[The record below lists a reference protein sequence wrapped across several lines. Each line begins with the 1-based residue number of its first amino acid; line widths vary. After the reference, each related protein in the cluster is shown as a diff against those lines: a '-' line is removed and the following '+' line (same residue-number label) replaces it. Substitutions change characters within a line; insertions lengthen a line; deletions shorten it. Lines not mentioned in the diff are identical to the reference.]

1 MQRLLT
7 ALLVMAAL
15 FAGGCSADGSG
26 SAAPSSATPSAS
38 SAMPSPSDAGDAAGA
53 ADPGTLAANTAEVC
67 AAARKAGTDA
77 VGVFVPEL
85 ATMVQATANNDSHG
99 AKAAQDAATAALRR
113 WQSALTAQAAKA
125 NDPELART
133 LTGIAAEVG
142 RMSADVA
149 TLDDAK
155 LDQLSDALTA
165 ICG

>member
-1 MQRLLT
+1 MRRPLT
-7 ALLVMAAL
+7 AFLVMVAL
-15 FAGGCSADGSG
+15 FAGGCSADRSG
-26 SAAPSSATPSAS
+26 SSAPSSTPPPAVPSAS
-38 SAMPSPSDAGDAAGA
+38 EVGDAAGA

-85 ATMVQATANNDSHG
+85 AKMVQATANNDTQG
-99 AKAAQDAATAALRR
+99 AKAAQDAAAAALRG
-113 WQSALTAQAAKA
+113 WQSALTAQAARA
-125 NDPELART
+125 TDPELART

-142 RMSADVA
+142 RLTADVA